1 MIVFLFVAVLDVVK
15 SRMPVWSTVTGLN
28 IIHHLHRPTRSSH
41 LLNCSNNS

>member
-28 IIHHLHRPTRSSH
+28 IIHHLHRPTR
-41 LLNCSNNS
+41 LLSLIHI